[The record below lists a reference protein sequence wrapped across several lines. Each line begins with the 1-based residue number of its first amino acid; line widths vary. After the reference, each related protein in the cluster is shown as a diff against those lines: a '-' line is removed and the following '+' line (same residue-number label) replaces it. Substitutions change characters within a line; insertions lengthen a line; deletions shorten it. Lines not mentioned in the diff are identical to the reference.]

1 MSRRKTATI
10 LSMLLAFVFVLS
22 ACGTTAPA
30 ASGTTTAS
38 TTSGGT
44 AATTAPPAGG
54 AATGSTRD
62 SLVTY
67 INSDINT
74 LDQTMI
80 SLINENVI
88 AVNIYDPLIYMKQ
101 GESKTEEMRL
111 AESYTVSDDG
121 LVYTFKLRQGVLFH
135 NGEEMKASDVHFSY
149 ETCKASPYRGAQME
163 QYASSRA
170 VDDYTF
176 ELTLLDVYAPVMEIM
191 VSAIQIVSEKA
202 VNELGSDFGL
212 NPVGT
217 GPYVFVSYETTNQI
231 KLTRFDD
238 YYRTPARIKDLTFKI
253 ITDPNTIAIALQS
266 GEIDVGSFAAT
277 AYSNMMAAPN
287 LTVNLM
293 ASNHITYMMMNHEV
307 APFNDVRVRQAINY
321 ALDRDFINEAV
332 MGGLARPASIIL
344 SPDVTGYSTAI
355 RGYEYNIEKAKE
367 LLAEAGITTP
377 YDLGKLKA
385 IEGSFKTAAQMIQ
398 ANLADIGLNLEIEV
412 LEATKY
418 IEDAQKGD
426 YAMGVMGM
434 DSGNDADG
442 FNAMV
447 TTPYINSLNMAR
459 YSNPEVDRL
468 FAAGRSELNPE
479 ARKAIYA
486 ECFNLITD
494 DAVYGALYNQP
505 RPFAYN
511 PDLQVDYFE
520 PMLLFPYE
528 MAWK

>member
-10 LSMLLAFVFVLS
+10 LSLLLAFVFVLS

-54 AATGSTRD
+54 TATGSTRD
-62 SLVTY
+62 NLVTY

-101 GESKTEEMRL
+101 GENKTEEMRL

-176 ELTLLDVYAPVMEIM
+176 ELTLVDVYAPVMEIM
-191 VSAIQIVSEKA
+191 VSSIQIVSEKA

-217 GPYVFVSYETTNQI
+217 GPYVFVS
-231 KLTRFDD
+231 
-238 YYRTPARIKDLTFKI
+238 
-253 ITDPNTIAIALQS
+253 
-266 GEIDVGSFAAT
+266 
-277 AYSNMMAAPN
+277 
-287 LTVNLM
+287 
-293 ASNHITYMMMNHEV
+293 
-307 APFNDVRVRQAINY
+307 
-321 ALDRDFINEAV
+321 
-332 MGGLARPASIIL
+332 
-344 SPDVTGYSTAI
+344 
-355 RGYEYNIEKAKE
+355 
-367 LLAEAGITTP
+367 
-377 YDLGKLKA
+377 
-385 IEGSFKTAAQMIQ
+385 
-398 ANLADIGLNLEIEV
+398 
-412 LEATKY
+412 
-418 IEDAQKGD
+418 
-426 YAMGVMGM
+426 
-434 DSGNDADG
+434 
-442 FNAMV
+442 
-447 TTPYINSLNMAR
+447 
-459 YSNPEVDRL
+459 
-468 FAAGRSELNPE
+468 
-479 ARKAIYA
+479 
-486 ECFNLITD
+486 
-494 DAVYGALYNQP
+494 
-505 RPFAYN
+505 
-511 PDLQVDYFE
+511 
-520 PMLLFPYE
+520 
-528 MAWK
+528 